1 VSQIFLAIPMVA
13 LYLLG
18 VGVAYIFGG
27 GRKRTKAEVGS
38 DLV

>member
-1 VSQIFLAIPMVA
+1 MVA

-18 VGVAYIFGG
+18 VGVAYMFGG
-27 GRKRTKAEVGS
+27 NSKRVRDKPKVGS